1 MKTLLNELP
10 PIGLLAGMEAGH
22 REFLACF
29 GQFLRPAA
37 GDTVIAQGSR
47 QENLYLILL
56 GVVHVVFEG
65 RGNAIP
71 LARLGA
77 GDALG
82 EINVVEPSTASASVI
97 ARSDALLWRISHQD
111 LKTFVEVDP
120 VAGADL
126 LARLLKLS
134 GQRLRSMNR
143 SLAEANEMKEAIRAL
158 SVRS

>member
-29 GQFLRPAA
+29 GHFLRPAP

-65 RGNAIP
+65 RGHPIP

-111 LKTFVEVDP
+111 LMTFIEVDP
-120 VAGADL
+120 AAGADL
-126 LARLLKLS
+126 LSRLLRLS
-134 GQRLRSMNR
+134 GERLRSMNR
-143 SLAEANEMKEAIRAL
+143 SLAEANEMKDAIRAL
-158 SVRS
+158 PVRS